1 MGKDEGDGG
10 TSLSANHKSLFSG
23 SCVIMDKEKRLLQY
37 INRLEQTNMIL
48 LEGLKQCH
56 TLLSSIAEIVPDPYG
71 WQSLLHEFEAMIQA
85 AEREKRQNLGREV
98 NFPAYTAE
106 HQKSKPN

>member
-1 MGKDEGDGG
+1 MGEDRGDGG
-10 TSLSANHKSLFSG
+10 TSLSVNHKSLLSG
-23 SCVIMDKEKRLLQY
+23 SCVIMDKEKMLLQY

-71 WQSLLHEFEAMIQA
+71 WQNLLNEFQEMIQA
-85 AEREKRQNLGREV
+85 AEREEKKSGMAMKSNSRRQTLV
-98 NFPAYTAE
+98 
-106 HQKSKPN
+106 